1 MTTITIKHWHQTQP
15 ASLQE
20 TASSIWKLMQ
30 LLHER
35 SRQRHQL
42 ARLSSAQLR
51 DMGISHEAALAESVK
66 PFWKN

>member
-1 MTTITIKHWHQTQP
+1 MTTITIKHWHQAQS

-42 ARLSSAQLR
+42 ARLSSEQLR
-51 DMGISHEAALAESVK
+51 DMGISREAALAESVK
-66 PFWKN
+66 PFWKI